1 MRQSFYNKFCNLFKY
16 GDKAHLVSL
25 YFYVFIT
32 YLFIEFNEG
41 WFKEFLNLLSLVI
54 WILNVAKTFTH
65 VCLRWQEVSLDRSWK
80 SV

>member
-16 GDKAHLVSL
+16 GDKAHLVCF
-25 YFYVFIT
+25 YFYVYIT

-41 WFKEFLNLLSLVI
+41 WFKELLDFLSVMI
-54 WILNVAKTFTH
+54 WILNVTETFAH
-65 VCLRWQEVSLDRSWK
+65 VGLRWQEVSLDRSWK